1 MTMQRPVEA
10 VAACFAVPGELA
22 AVEPFAGGHIHD
34 SYRLTYRQGG
44 SSPHYLLQR
53 LNDRVFCDPA
63 GLMENIRR
71 VTAHI
76 AQRLAARGETD
87 VGRKVLTLV
96 LTQGGA
102 PFYRDDSGVCWRLYV
117 FVEGTRVYET
127 VETPAQAEQ
136 AGRAFG
142 EFQSLLADLAP
153 PRLRETIPD
162 FHNTPLRYAA
172 LDRVVAAD
180 VCGRVAAAN
189 AEIEFAARRRGA
201 AAVLLDLHRAGEIP
215 ERIVHNDA
223 KIANV
228 LVDAETGEALC
239 VVDLDTVM
247 PGLSLYDFGDMV
259 RTMTSPSVEDET
271 DLSRVEVQVSLFE
284 ALARGYLSAA
294 GGFLN
299 EVERAQLVTAGKLIT
314 LEQGVRFLTDFLGG
328 DTYYKTQRPGQN
340 LDRCRTQFKLVA
352 SLERY
357 EDVLTRLVARP
368 DRART

>member
-1 MTMQRPVEA
+1 MATSVEA
-10 VAACFAVPGELA
+10 VAGCFAVTGELC

-34 SYRLTYRQGG
+34 SYRLTYRQGH
-44 SSPHYLLQR
+44 SSARYLVQR
-53 LNDRVFCDPA
+53 INNRIFRDPA

-71 VTAHI
+71 VTTHVAR
-76 AQRLAARGETD
+76 RLSARGEAEI
-87 VGRKVLTLV
+87 GRRVLALV
-96 LTQGGA
+96 LARDGV
-102 PFYRDDSGVCWRLYV
+102 PFHRDDSGAFWRLYEFIENTCV
-117 FVEGTRVYET
+117 LEFVQ
-127 VETPAQAEQ
+127 TPAQAEQ

-142 EFQSLLADLAP
+142 EFQRLLEDLPA

-172 LDRVVAAD
+172 LDRAIAAD
-180 VCGRVAAAN
+180 VCRRVALAAT
-189 AEIEFAARRRGA
+189 EIEFVGRRRA
-201 AAVLLDLHRAGEIP
+201 LASALLDLHRAGDIP
-215 ERIVHNDA
+215 ERVVHNDA

-228 LVDAETGEALC
+228 LLDAETGAALC

-259 RTMTSPSVEDET
+259 RTMTNPSAEDES
-271 DLSRVEVQVSLFE
+271 DLSRVEVQVPLFE

-299 EVERAQLVTAGKLIT
+299 AAERAQLVTAGKLIM
-314 LEQGVRFLTDFLGG
+314 LEQGVRFLADFLSG

-340 LDRCRTQFKLVA
+340 LDRCRTQLKLLA

-357 EDVLTRLVARP
+357 EDALTRLVIGLP
-368 DRART
+368 GTRT